1 MICHHHVQNRE
12 RTQIVPIEL
21 PCIDLHCHN
30 EILPYCHNVESQS
43 GRNDIQIEKSHI
55 VPIELYIYIATMRNC
70 YNDILPHY
78 QTDCHAIK
86 GVRAYKR
93 EQVGADNLPCKYQ
106 TNQPQITKYTNW
118 SIDHLWRGSEW
129 PREFL
134 ACLPPRWL
142 RTSQNWFSNE
152 ISHSIRAS
160 FQAFL
165 NLSAKLPRRLNWDW
179 DWADER
185 SLSFS
190 MMVVDR
196 KSSIVKQVMVSLT
209 APLGANIWF
218 C

>member
-1 MICHHHVQNRE
+1 MICHHRVQNRE

-21 PCIDLHCHN
+21 PCIHLHCHNEKLPHCHN
-30 EILPYCHNVESQS
+30 EILP
-43 GRNDIQIEKSHI
+43 
-55 VPIELYIYIATMRNC
+55 
-70 YNDILPHY
+70 HY
-78 QTDCHAIK
+78 QIDCHAIK

-106 TNQPQITKYTNW
+106 TNQPQRTKYTN
-118 SIDHLWRGSEW
+118 SKYPTALNTCGGGQSG
-129 PREFL
+129 RESFLL
-134 ACLPPRWL
+134 ACLAASRWL

-196 KSSIVKQVMVSLT
+196 KSSSIVKQVIVSLIFK
-209 APLGANIWF
+209 NH
-218 C
+218 